1 MTGTGVVSR
10 VTQTQESHSYP
21 EAAGGLRGFTVPG
34 INQQGLF
41 IEGRAAAGIQT
52 LE

>member
-10 VTQTQESHSYP
+10 VTWTQESNFYP
-21 EAAGGLRGFTVPG
+21 EAARGLRGFTVLG
-34 INQQGLF
+34 INQRGLF
-41 IEGRAAAGIQT
+41 LEGRAAAGIQT